1 MNAARGEQGF
11 GRVGGSVSLE
21 SELRMASPVLSIA
34 KWTPLF
40 VYFFPGRVPFFVYQR
55 LHMSQPSVSIHIQNL
70 EKEYGTQFLDR
81 TNRGVTLTE
90 SGEVFYGY
98 AKEIVQLICEAREAV
113 LKAAT
118 CHHGIRIG
126 ATFTIGEYLL
136 PFFLREYYTNE
147 QDADIDVQIAD
158 TEILAREIM
167 DKRLHVALIEGPVPD
182 EPNFTVETF
191 WHDELVVVVPSDH
204 PWSASQ
210 SISFSELASET
221 LITREQGSGTRKVME
236 LALAR
241 SGFNHQDLN
250 IRLELGS
257 TQAIKQAV
265 RCHMGVAVISALTV
279 QEECRL
285 KQMTALRVKDCSFAR
300 ALSILTHTKGN
311 LTTDEESFLLLLR
324 NRKKLSEILP
334 KPIIP

>member
-1 MNAARGEQGF
+1 M
-11 GRVGGSVSLE
+11 SSLE
-21 SELRMASPVLSIA
+21 EFLVFKDVAYTGNITRTSE
-34 KWTPLF
+34 
-40 VYFFPGRVPFFVYQR
+40 R

-136 PFFLREYYTNE
+136 
-147 QDADIDVQIAD
+147 
-158 TEILAREIM
+158 REIM

-204 PWSASQ
+204 PWSTSQ

-311 LTTDEESFLLLLR
+311 LTADEESFLLLLR

>member
-1 MNAARGEQGF
+1 M
-11 GRVGGSVSLE
+11 SSLE
-21 SELRMASPVLSIA
+21 EFLVFKDVAYTGNITRTSE
-34 KWTPLF
+34 
-40 VYFFPGRVPFFVYQR
+40 R

-191 WHDELVVVVPSDH
+191 WHDELVVVVPS
-204 PWSASQ
+204 
-210 SISFSELASET
+210 
-221 LITREQGSGTRKVME
+221 
-236 LALAR
+236 
-241 SGFNHQDLN
+241 
-250 IRLELGS
+250 
-257 TQAIKQAV
+257 AV
-265 RCHMGVAVISALTV
+265 LM
-279 QEECRL
+279 
-285 KQMTALRVKDCSFAR
+285 
-300 ALSILTHTKGN
+300 
-311 LTTDEESFLLLLR
+311 
-324 NRKKLSEILP
+324 
-334 KPIIP
+334 

>member
-1 MNAARGEQGF
+1 M
-11 GRVGGSVSLE
+11 
-21 SELRMASPVLSIA
+21 
-34 KWTPLF
+34 
-40 VYFFPGRVPFFVYQR
+40 
-55 LHMSQPSVSIHIQNL
+55 
-70 EKEYGTQFLDR
+70 
-81 TNRGVTLTE
+81 
-90 SGEVFYGY
+90 
-98 AKEIVQLICEAREAV
+98 QLICEAREAV

-221 LITREQGSGTRKVME
+221 LITREQGSGTRKAVSYTHLDVYKRQRVAFDGGLLPVE
-236 LALAR
+236 SQNAR
-241 SGFNHQDLN
+241 G
-250 IRLELGS
+250 
-257 TQAIKQAV
+257 TAV
-265 RCHMGVAVISALTV
+265 SA
-279 QEECRL
+279 
-285 KQMTALRVKDCSFAR
+285 
-300 ALSILTHTKGN
+300 
-311 LTTDEESFLLLLR
+311 
-324 NRKKLSEILP
+324 
-334 KPIIP
+334 

>member
-1 MNAARGEQGF
+1 MTLCRDLAQARQALA
-11 GRVGGSVSLE
+11 GGGPFALAILDVNLPDGSGLSLLA
-21 SELRMASPVLSIA
+21 ELR
-34 KWTPLF
+34 
-40 VYFFPGRVPFFVYQR
+40 GRVPVILLTANDLETDIVTGLELGAEDYITKPFSLAVLRARVNAQLRRQAGGAGQVVEVGEFIFDFARMEYRKAGR
-55 LHMSQPSVSIHIQNL
+55 LIELSKTEQKLLRLLVQ
-70 EKEYGTQFLDR
+70 
-81 TNRGVTLTE
+81 NRGVTLTE

-279 QEECRL
+279 QEE
-285 KQMTALRVKDCSFAR
+285 
-300 ALSILTHTKGN
+300 
-311 LTTDEESFLLLLR
+311 
-324 NRKKLSEILP
+324 
-334 KPIIP
+334 

>member
-1 MNAARGEQGF
+1 M
-11 GRVGGSVSLE
+11 SSLE
-21 SELRMASPVLSIA
+21 EFLVFKDVAYTGNITRTSE
-34 KWTPLF
+34 
-40 VYFFPGRVPFFVYQR
+40 R

-182 EPNFTVETF
+182 DPNFTVETF

-204 PWSASQ
+204 PWSTSQ

-311 LTTDEESFLLLLR
+311 LTADEESFLLLLR

>member
-1 MNAARGEQGF
+1 M
-11 GRVGGSVSLE
+11 SSLE
-21 SELRMASPVLSIA
+21 EFLVFKDVAYTGNITRTSE
-34 KWTPLF
+34 
-40 VYFFPGRVPFFVYQR
+40 R

-167 DKRLHVALIEGPVPD
+167 DKRLHV
-182 EPNFTVETF
+182 
-191 WHDELVVVVPSDH
+191 
-204 PWSASQ
+204 
-210 SISFSELASET
+210 T
-221 LITREQGSGTRKVME
+221 LI
-236 LALAR
+236 
-241 SGFNHQDLN
+241 
-250 IRLELGS
+250 
-257 TQAIKQAV
+257 
-265 RCHMGVAVISALTV
+265 
-279 QEECRL
+279 
-285 KQMTALRVKDCSFAR
+285 
-300 ALSILTHTKGN
+300 
-311 LTTDEESFLLLLR
+311 
-324 NRKKLSEILP
+324 
-334 KPIIP
+334 

>member
-1 MNAARGEQGF
+1 M
-11 GRVGGSVSLE
+11 
-21 SELRMASPVLSIA
+21 
-34 KWTPLF
+34 
-40 VYFFPGRVPFFVYQR
+40 
-55 LHMSQPSVSIHIQNL
+55 
-70 EKEYGTQFLDR
+70 
-81 TNRGVTLTE
+81 
-90 SGEVFYGY
+90 
-98 AKEIVQLICEAREAV
+98 
-113 LKAAT
+113 
-118 CHHGIRIG
+118 
-126 ATFTIGEYLL
+126 
-136 PFFLREYYTNE
+136 
-147 QDADIDVQIAD
+147 
-158 TEILAREIM
+158 
-167 DKRLHVALIEGPVPD
+167 
-182 EPNFTVETF
+182 ETF
-191 WHDELVVVVPSDH
+191 WHDDLVVVVPSDH
-204 PWSASQ
+204 PWSTSQ

-285 KQMTALRVKDCSFAR
+285 RQMTALRVKDCSFAR

-311 LTTDEESFLLLLR
+311 LTADEESFLLLLR

>member
-1 MNAARGEQGF
+1 M
-11 GRVGGSVSLE
+11 
-21 SELRMASPVLSIA
+21 
-34 KWTPLF
+34 
-40 VYFFPGRVPFFVYQR
+40 
-55 LHMSQPSVSIHIQNL
+55 
-70 EKEYGTQFLDR
+70 
-81 TNRGVTLTE
+81 
-90 SGEVFYGY
+90 FYGY

-210 SISFSELASET
+210 SISFSE
-221 LITREQGSGTRKVME
+221 VME